1 MTSRLG
7 AVLMVVAGVTFA
19 ACTPSAA
26 EPNPLSAHSSS
37 SPRALDAGGA
47 IRAVLASSSFAITSQ
62 TFPDQPGQIACII
75 HGGGPYPG
83 IRVPGTCQTSVA
95 RKGSL
100 VLVTLTESWDAR
112 AFHGG
117 DVDPSYGQLWYSWRY
132 KVDGAGNVTFV
143 TSSGNFPPQH
153 VM

>member
-1 MTSRLG
+1 ML
-7 AVLMVVAGVTFA
+7 VAGVTFA
-19 ACTPSAA
+19 ACAPSAA
-26 EPNPLSAHSSS
+26 EPNPLSGHAATSSK
-37 SPRALDAGGA
+37 ALDVSGA
-47 IRAVLASSSFAITSQ
+47 IRAVLASSGFAGTSK
-62 TFPDQPGQIACII
+62 TFPDQPGQMACII
-75 HGGGPYPG
+75 QGGGPFPG
-83 IRVPGTCQTSVA
+83 IRVAGTCQTSVA

-117 DVDPSYGQLWYSWRY
+117 DVDPSYGQLSHSWRY

-143 TSSGNFPPQH
+143 ASSGNFPPQQ